1 MFSIKTIE
9 DTNNKIWKKE
19 KGKNIIKNELI
30 NINNMLVN
38 KSIILLYLFLN
49 NFTVKIKVIINNTKA
64 RIIGSIIR
72 NDIYILSIASEAFTS
87 FAIKLKMIIIIPN
100 AKNKN
105 AGIKYIIDIINLKIA
120 KDFNFWSKVLVFI
133 VVFFKFWFILFSYP
147 STIILSYKL
156 TFSVI
161 ILQNYIN

>member
-87 FAIKLKMIIIIPN
+87 FAIKLKMMIIIPN

>member
-1 MFSIKTIE
+1 
-9 DTNNKIWKKE
+9 
-19 KGKNIIKNELI
+19 
-30 NINNMLVN
+30 MLVN